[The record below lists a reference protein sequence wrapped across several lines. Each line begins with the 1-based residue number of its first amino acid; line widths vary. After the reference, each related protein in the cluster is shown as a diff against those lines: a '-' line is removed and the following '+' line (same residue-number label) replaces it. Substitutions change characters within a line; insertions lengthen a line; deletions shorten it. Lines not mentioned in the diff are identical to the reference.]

1 MGNFVSTVSA
11 VVLTAFTLAACADTA
26 DPPATTLP
34 ATTVAPTTTAPPE
47 PPTTTTTTPPT
58 TTLAPTTNTTLA
70 PTTTTTLT
78 PTTTSTTAVAAPP
91 PTAAISHGQLA
102 WAVYLG
108 LWDEAPD
115 EAARAEAAAPA
126 TAVGYEVEGW
136 GDVGCDQGAAEA
148 LGVDPSGGHFAS
160 GLYFA
165 TEADAEAAAALI
177 GDGVLAVAE
186 VQTFCLD

>member
-47 PPTTTTTTPPT
+47 PPTTTPTPPT
-58 TTLAPTTNTTLA
+58 TTLA